1 MTLIEIF
8 ILAVIQGLTEWLP
21 VSSSGHL
28 VITQKILGLNLPL
41 VYSVML
47 HVGTLFVVII
57 FFWKDILCIIE
68 ALIKREFETE
78 EGKLA
83 TFIVIG
89 SIPIAIIGLVSHDIV
104 ERLFSDLFAVSIAL
118 IITAVVIFFSE
129 KRKGNRKMKL
139 LDSLLIGLAQGIAL
153 IPGISRSGMTISM
166 GLLRQ
171 IEKKTVFK
179 YSFLLSVPAIIGAT
193 IMESKDI
200 VTGNIEMAP
209 IFFGVITSMIVGYFS
224 LKILQKIVIS
234 EKFHLFGYY
243 CGVVGIV
250 IILLSF
256 FH

>member
-1 MTLIEIF
+1 
-8 ILAVIQGLTEWLP
+8 
-21 VSSSGHL
+21 
-28 VITQKILGLNLPL
+28 
-41 VYSVML
+41 
-47 HVGTLFVVII
+47 
-57 FFWKDILCIIE
+57 
-68 ALIKREFETE
+68 
-78 EGKLA
+78 
-83 TFIVIG
+83 
-89 SIPIAIIGLVSHDIV
+89 
-104 ERLFSDLFAVSIAL
+104 
-118 IITAVVIFFSE
+118 
-129 KRKGNRKMKL
+129 MKL

-234 EKFHLFGYY
+234 EKFHLFAYY
-243 CGVVGIV
+243 CGIVGIV
-250 IILLSF
+250 LILLSF
-256 FH
+256 LH

>member
-68 ALIKREFETE
+68 ELIKREFETE

-89 SIPIAIIGLVSHDIV
+89 SIPIAIIGLVFHDIV